1 MWLLL
6 HIFTEYQL
14 DAGVPGDA
22 LVNRAGWLEIQW
34 LWNVYMREM
43 EQRM

>member
-14 DAGVPGDA
+14 DAGVLGDA
-22 LVNRAGWLEIQW
+22 LVNRAAGLKSSGFGMSI
-34 LWNVYMREM
+34 
-43 EQRM
+43 